1 LLNDDVEVISPG
13 WLTEMV
19 SNAIRPDI
27 GCVGAKL
34 IYPNGTI
41 QHAGVIC
48 GIGGIAG
55 HSHKHVSAKSVGYI
69 LRLVLP
75 QNISAVTGACLAVRR
90 EIWEEVGGLNEH
102 SLPVAYNDVDF
113 CLRVREAGYR
123 NLWTPYATLYH
134 HESASRGLDD
144 PDRNRDRSVRERAYM
159 KQKWKRYLDRDP
171 YYNPH
176 LTLDKEDFSFSDELK
191 KAAGSKNGS
200 ETVFR

>member
-1 LLNDDVEVISPG
+1 
-13 WLTEMV
+13 M
-19 SNAIRPDI
+19 
-27 GCVGAKL
+27 
-34 IYPNGTI
+34 
-41 QHAGVIC
+41 IC

-75 QNISAVTGACLAVRR
+75 QNLSAVTGACLAVRR
-90 EIWEEVGGLNEH
+90 EIWEKIGGLNER

-144 PDRNRDRSVRERAYM
+144 PDRNRDRSVRERDYM
-159 KQKWKRYLDRDP
+159 KRKWKAYLDRDP

-200 ETVFR
+200 ETIFR